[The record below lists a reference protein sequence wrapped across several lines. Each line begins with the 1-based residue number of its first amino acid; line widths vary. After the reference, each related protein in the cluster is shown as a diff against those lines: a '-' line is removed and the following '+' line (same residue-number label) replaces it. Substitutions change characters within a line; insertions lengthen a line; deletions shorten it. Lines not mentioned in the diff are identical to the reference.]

1 MIEIISCSLVR
12 LRKYSLTN
20 EKWFFLFFMC
30 NLGAYS
36 GASLLKFP
44 PSLQAISWLAQ
55 DTTSTSI
62 S

>member
-1 MIEIISCSLVR
+1 MISELTKTCRVLVR

-44 PSLQAISWLAQ
+44 PSSQAIS
-55 DTTSTSI
+55 
-62 S
+62 